1 MAKLVIDILLI
12 FVIGTSV
19 YDPLHRRIVEEDN
32 EDEKRIWCIAT
43 YPARLRI
50 FHSFI
55 STFHFIVPFV
65 INLVSA
71 VILITKRSRQQIY
84 TQHQRP
90 YKELLR
96 EQIRQHKHLFTAPV
110 VFFILGLPRLIISFI
125 SKCMKSTNDAWL
137 FLIAYF
143 IPLVPPMLTFVVFIL
158 PSKFYRKQ
166 CRRTLNAYSTKIQ
179 RILQCT
185 K

>member
-1 MAKLVIDILLI
+1 LDMNQWMNACVAVERAVTMIRAARFNKKKSKKMAKLVIGILLI

-32 EDEKRIWCIAT
+32 EDGKRIWCIAT

-110 VFFILGLPRLIISFI
+110 VFFILGLPRLIISF
-125 SKCMKSTNDAWL
+125 
-137 FLIAYF
+137 
-143 IPLVPPMLTFVVFIL
+143 
-158 PSKFYRKQ
+158 
-166 CRRTLNAYSTKIQ
+166 
-179 RILQCT
+179 
-185 K
+185 